1 MDPAAVRAL
10 DSDQAE
16 RRLNIFTPG
25 FSRYFPH
32 SAPGANPLVVS
43 GFLYSAFRTYEIS
56 IVFQFYDHS
65 SISETLGN
73 YNLFH
78 RRKSHWKY

>member
-1 MDPAAVRAL
+1 MICLPFLSFYLQQDLFPDPPEGLTASSGDFRHILILWLFLMDPAAVRAL

-32 SAPGANPLVVS
+32 SRSQAP
-43 GFLYSAFRTYEIS
+43 I
-56 IVFQFYDHS
+56 H
-65 SISETLGN
+65 
-73 YNLFH
+73 
-78 RRKSHWKY
+78 